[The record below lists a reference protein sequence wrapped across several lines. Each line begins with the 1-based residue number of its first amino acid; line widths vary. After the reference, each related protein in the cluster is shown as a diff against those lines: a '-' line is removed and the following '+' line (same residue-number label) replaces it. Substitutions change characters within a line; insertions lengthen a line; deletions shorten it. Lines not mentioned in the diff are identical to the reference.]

1 MYHITTF
8 VIVPLSSVTACHV
21 LRFEIAGLPLQEEAE
36 AEYKAQFPDHYAAFA
51 DLAPADDADPD
62 AHLQQQQQQ
71 HDTMELDQP
80 AADGD
85 ETGSDAAA
93 ATAAQA
99 KSAAAK
105 SLLEGQLLQDV
116 VALHHQLFSALAVH
130 RLQHQLAPGLATA
143 GGGAA
148 TAGGLT
154 EQQQLLV
161 VDDAARE
168 KAFTMCFSL
177 GQQLVAAQQGLL
189 PAAVDQLTLPGSI
202 MALALQHRALNTSA
216 AATAAAA
223 AAQPQ
228 QQLDM
233 QQPFPEEAFLMQQP
247 LSDMSHRLIQLLEE
261 WPEHPL
267 LLQLLAIVERLLG
280 LPLTV
285 PLKQALTGLELLL
298 ARAQVWEE
306 TAAKHVSLKQ
316 QLTAVAGLATRWR
329 KLELASWK
337 GLLERVRARHAAGAS
352 KSWYHLYQVLVLGTG
367 GDSAAA
373 DADAA
378 GGADATAAGAGPDA
392 AYRRTASL
400 VEAFVQTST
409 VGEYAARLQ
418 LLQSF
423 ACQLTVTAAGDG
435 ATAAAAAPSSSS
447 SQVASM
453 LWNVLSYYTQFLPA
467 VSAAIDAG
475 LGPLSK
481 ELTDFVKLAKWEN
494 RGYYAMKVSTEK
506 AQRQLHRLSRRAEDY
521 LKQPA
526 AGVLASASQAM
537 GLGQVVAPKAVLA
550 AAAAAGRA
558 AGKAAKVAAATA
570 AAAEALNTAAGG
582 AVGAVVE
589 APPDQQQQQQ
599 QKERD
604 AIAAAAAA
612 AAAEVDPALL
622 AELDASDLTHAAA
635 AAGGGAAAFASS
647 LDGFAAAALAAG
659 GWQPAGVAA
668 IAAAA
673 AAGKG
678 GRGKRGRKAAAA
690 AAAAGQLDVIAAP
703 LIEAVQQLQPHEQ
716 PVWAAFSAAV
726 LQAANDSSSAAAG
739 VPASSSSSSS
749 SYAGRLPKLAA
760 RMARVLAPPTL
771 PAPSAAADPSAASL
785 QDGSSTQQ
793 QQYEDQLVAALPAL
807 QLDDLAATA
816 ASRALS
822 LSTDTTKG
830 ARLRKKKALT
840 DLLHALGDAGFSKRA
855 SDVPASDRDA
865 AAWFGQSQPCLASS
879 PLLQPL
885 LQGSS
890 SAAAA
895 ASLTEGLTKGLTA
908 GAVDSVLLQLAG
920 VCWSK
925 ADSYYFKSLAR
936 LQRLQAAAKAPHAD
950 LARHEVLAVVGYSQ
964 HQLHLVRQQRL
975 LLGEVA
981 GSYTQLLQA
990 VSWLQETASSSG
1002 TGAAMLLPPQ
1012 EAARG
1017 ILSAARQ
1024 QLCSLAYQLSAARQL
1039 IAAVIPMQQS
1049 SGQPQHVWKASA
1061 SAAGK
1066 LASYI
1071 AAVDRHRAAVDV
1083 EWARIRLAGCPV
1095 VGHAAL
1101 AVAAAAFGEL
1111 QQMQQ
1116 DAEAGTSAIAAAAT
1130 AAAAE
1135 DAPSSSSGSR
1145 GVVCRL
1151 VPAWDRVLDALD
1163 AAAAQASAVQQQ
1175 ANMQQRAAVNL
1186 QQCQQQF
1193 VACLDEV
1200 VAQVLLAAQ
1209 ALHSSSNSSSAVHQQ
1224 SDATAAAAVAVAEQ
1238 QGAAAAAADMSA
1250 VAAAA
1255 WSDALK
1261 PARLSGLAASVRT
1274 LLSLLAQASNANH
1287 TSSDTAAAVM
1297 ASQAAGLLQLL
1308 LGGLQRSTCQLLL
1321 LHKSLAKL
1329 SYVCSSIF
1337 CSLICE
1343 GYCMPEGQEGEAQE
1357 GTGEGELQWQD
1368 AGGTGMGEGTGK
1380 KDVSDQI
1387 QNEDQLLGAQQK
1399 DQQKQ
1404 DDEPQQQQQDDDGA
1418 EGVEMDGDFDGSLH
1432 DIDDRRQQQQGD
1444 DEDEEDEEGDDDR
1457 IDQQMGEVRDA
1468 CWVGFDCAVQTC
1480 CVWLANVLLRA
1491 SPCESPLSL
1500 ASAAAC

>member
-1 MYHITTF
+1 
-8 VIVPLSSVTACHV
+8 
-21 LRFEIAGLPLQEEAE
+21 LQEEAE

-51 DLAPADDADPD
+51 DLTLPDDDAHPD
-62 AHLQQQQQQ
+62 AHLQQQQQ
-71 HDTMELDQP
+71 DTMELDQP

-85 ETGSDAAA
+85 EAGSDAAAA

-130 RLQHQLAPGLATA
+130 RLQHQLAPGLATT

-148 TAGGLT
+148 TAGVLT

-168 KAFTMCFSL
+168 KAFTMCFSI

-228 QQLDM
+228 QQQLDM

-247 LSDMSHRLIQLLEE
+247 LSDMSHHLIQLLEE

-373 DADAA
+373 DAAAAEGGDAA
-378 GGADATAAGAGPDA
+378 AAGAGPDA

-435 ATAAAAAPSSSS
+435 ATAAAAAAAAAAAVAAPSSSS
-447 SQVASM
+447 SQVAFM

-481 ELTDFVKLAKWEN
+481 ELTDFVKLAKWED

-537 GLGQVVAPKAVLA
+537 GLGQVVAPKAAIA

-558 AGKAAKVAAATA
+558 AGKAVKAAAATA
-570 AAAEALNTAAGG
+570 AAAEAPNTAAGG
-582 AVGAVVE
+582 AVGAVVD

-604 AIAAAAAA
+604 AIAAAAA

-635 AAGGGAAAFASS
+635 AAAAGGAAAFASS

-668 IAAAA
+668 TAAAA

-678 GRGKRGRKAAAA
+678 GRDKRGRKAAAA

-703 LIEAVQQLQPHEQ
+703 LVEALQQLQPQEQ

-726 LQAANDSSSAAAG
+726 LQAANDSSGSAAVVSAG
-739 VPASSSSSSS
+739 VPASSSS

-760 RMARVLAPPTL
+760 RMARVLAPPAL
-771 PAPSAAADPSAASL
+771 PAPSAASL

-793 QQYEDQLVAALPAL
+793 QQYEDQLMAALPAL

-855 SDVPASDRDA
+855 SDVPSSDRDA
-865 AAWFGQSQPCLASS
+865 AAWFGHSQPCLASS
-879 PLLQPL
+879 LLLQPL

-895 ASLTEGLTKGLTA
+895 AAAAAAASLTTGLTTGLTA

-925 ADSYYFKSLAR
+925 ADNYYFKSLAR
-936 LQRLQAAAKAPHAD
+936 LQRLQAAAKAPHTD

-975 LLGEVA
+975 LLGELA
-981 GSYTQLLQA
+981 GGYTQLLQA
-990 VSWLQETASSSG
+990 VSWLQETASSSAA
-1002 TGAAMLLPPQ
+1002 GAAMLLPPQ
-1012 EAARG
+1012 ETARG

-1049 SGQPQHVWKASA
+1049 SGQPQHVWKAST

-1066 LASYI
+1066 LASYT
-1071 AAVDRHRAAVDV
+1071 AAVDKHRAAVDV
-1083 EWARIRLAGCPV
+1083 EWARISLAGCPV
-1095 VGHAAL
+1095 VSHAAL

-1116 DAEAGTSAIAAAAT
+1116 DAEAATSAIAAT
-1130 AAAAE
+1130 AAAAAVE

-1145 GVVCRL
+1145 AVVCRL
-1151 VPAWDRVLDALD
+1151 VPAWDKVLDALD
-1163 AAAAQASAVQQQ
+1163 AAAAQASALQQQ
-1175 ANMQQRAAVNL
+1175 ANIQQQAAVNL

-1193 VACLDEV
+1193 DACIDEV

-1209 ALHSSSNSSSAVHQQ
+1209 ALHSSSSSAAHQQ
-1224 SDATAAAAVAVAEQ
+1224 SDAIAAAVAEQ
-1238 QGAAAAAADMSA
+1238 QGATAAAAGVSA

-1287 TSSDTAAAVM
+1287 TSSDTAAAAAAAAAM
-1297 ASQAAGLLQLL
+1297 ASQAAGLLPLLQLL

-1343 GYCMPEGQEGEAQE
+1343 GYCMPEGQEGGAQE

-1404 DDEPQQQQQDDDGA
+1404 DEEPQQQQQDDDGA

-1468 CWVGFDCAVQTC
+1468 RWVCTVGV
-1480 CVWLANVLLRA
+1480 
-1491 SPCESPLSL
+1491 
-1500 ASAAAC
+1500 

>member
-1 MYHITTF
+1 MD
-8 VIVPLSSVTACHV
+8 LD
-21 LRFEIAGLPLQEEAE
+21 Q
-36 AEYKAQFPDHYAAFA
+36 AAA
-51 DLAPADDADPD
+51 DADDASGD
-62 AHLQQQQQQ
+62 A
-71 HDTMELDQP
+71 
-80 AADGD
+80 A
-85 ETGSDAAA
+85 AAA

-130 RLQHQLAPGLATA
+130 RLQHQLAPPAAAAGPAAATVGVGTA
-143 GGGAA
+143 GM
-148 TAGGLT
+148 LN

-168 KAFTMCFSL
+168 KAFMMCFSL
-177 GQQLVAAQQGLL
+177 GQQLVAAQHGLL
-189 PAAVDQLTLPGSI
+189 PAAVDQLVLSGSV

-228 QQLDM
+228 KQQLDM

-247 LSDMSHRLIQLLEE
+247 LSGMSHRLIQLLEE

-280 LPLTV
+280 LPLSV

-316 QLTAVAGLATRWR
+316 QLAAVAGLATRWR

-337 GLLERVRARHAAGAS
+337 GLLQRVRARHAAGAS
-352 KSWYHLYQVLVLGTG
+352 RSWYHLYQVLVLGTG

-373 DADAA
+373 DAAAAAAAAAEGGDAA
-378 GGADATAAGAGPDA
+378 AAGALDA
-392 AYRRTASL
+392 AYKRTASL

-423 ACQLTVTAAGDG
+423 ACQLTVTSAAAAAGGDD
-435 ATAAAAAPSSSS
+435 AAAAAATAAPSSSS
-447 SQVASM
+447 SSSSSSSRVASM

-467 VSAAIDAG
+467 VSAAIEAG

-481 ELTDFVKLAKWEN
+481 ELADFVKLAKWED
-494 RGYYAMKVSTEK
+494 RGYYAMKISTEK

-537 GLGQVVAPKAVLA
+537 GLGQVVAPKAAIA

-558 AGKAAKVAAATA
+558 AGKAAKAAAATA
-570 AAAEALNTAAGG
+570 AAADAPNTAG

-589 APPDQQQQQQ
+589 APVDQQQQQQ

-612 AAAEVDPALL
+612 AAQVDPALL
-622 AELDASDLTHAAA
+622 AELDVTELTH
-635 AAGGGAAAFASS
+635 GGAAAAVSGAAAFSSS

-659 GWQPAGVAA
+659 GWQPAGIAA
-668 IAAAA
+668 IAAAE

-690 AAAAGQLDVIAAP
+690 AAQLNVMAAP
-703 LIEAVQQLQPHEQ
+703 LIEALQQLQPQEQ
-716 PVWAAFSAAV
+716 PAWAAFSAAV
-726 LQAANDSSSAAAG
+726 LQAAHNSSSGAAVDSAG
-739 VPASSSSSSS
+739 VPASSSS
-749 SYAGRLPKLAA
+749 YVGRMPKLAA
-760 RMARVLAPPTL
+760 RMARVLAPPAL
-771 PAPSAAADPSAASL
+771 PAPADAPPAASL
-785 QDGSSTQQ
+785 PDGSSNTSSTQQ
-793 QQYEDQLVAALPAL
+793 QQQHEDLLVAAFPAL

-816 ASRALS
+816 TSRALS

-855 SDVPASDRDA
+855 SDVPAGDRDA
-865 AAWFGQSQPCLASS
+865 AAWFGQSQPCLVSS

-885 LQGSS
+885 QQQQQGST
-890 SAAAA
+890 AGA
-895 ASLTEGLTKGLTA
+895 ASLTAGLTA

-936 LQRLQAAAKAPHAD
+936 LQRLQAAAKAPHTD

-964 HQLHLVRQQRL
+964 HQLHLIRQQRL
-975 LLGEVA
+975 LLGDVA
-981 GSYTQLLQA
+981 GSYTQLMQA
-990 VSWLQETASSSG
+990 VAWLQETTNSSDAG
-1002 TGAAMLLPPQ
+1002 GAVLLPPQ
-1012 EAARG
+1012 EAAHG
-1017 ILSAARQ
+1017 MLSAARQ
-1024 QLCSLAYQLSAARQL
+1024 QLCSLSYQLSAARQL
-1039 IAAVIPMQQS
+1039 VAAVIPMQQG

-1071 AAVDRHRAAVDV
+1071 AAVDRRRAAVDA
-1083 EWARIRLAGCPV
+1083 EWARITLAGCPV
-1095 VGHAAL
+1095 VSHAAL

-1116 DAEAGTSAIAAAAT
+1116 DAEAATAAIAAT
-1130 AAAAE
+1130 AAAAAGE
-1135 DAPSSSSGSR
+1135 DGASR
-1145 GVVCRL
+1145 AVVCRL
-1151 VPAWDRVLDALD
+1151 VPAWDRVLDALG
-1163 AAAAQASAVQQQ
+1163 AAAAQAAALQHHAKVQQQ
-1175 ANMQQRAAVNL
+1175 QREPAKLQADQ

-1193 VACLDEV
+1193 GACLDEV
-1200 VAQVLLAAQ
+1200 VSQVLLAAQ
-1209 ALHSSSNSSSAVHQQ
+1209 ALHSSSSSSNAQQQ
-1224 SDATAAAAVAVAEQ
+1224 S
-1238 QGAAAAAADMSA
+1238 AAAAAAASDA
-1250 VAAAA
+1250 EQQGEDAAAA
-1255 WSDALK
+1255 TATAGISATAATAWSDVLK
-1261 PARLSGLAASVRT
+1261 PARLSALAASVRT
-1274 LLSLLAQASNANH
+1274 LLSLLAQASNASH
-1287 TSSDTAAAVM
+1287 TSSDTAAAVAAM
-1297 ASQAAGLLQLL
+1297 ASQADGLLPLLQLL

-1343 GYCMPEGQEGEAQE
+1343 GYCMPEGQEGEATE

-1399 DQQKQ
+1399 DQQQ
-1404 DDEPQQQQQDDDGA
+1404 QNEEPLPQQDDDGA
-1418 EGVEMDGDFDGSLH
+1418 EGVEMDGDFDGALH
-1432 DIDDRRQQQQGD
+1432 DIDDRRQQQQGEDD
-1444 DEDEEDEEGDDDR
+1444 DEEEDGDDDR
-1457 IDQQMGEVRDA
+1457 IDQQMGEVS
-1468 CWVGFDCAVQTC
+1468 VC
-1480 CVWLANVLLRA
+1480 CL
-1491 SPCESPLSL
+1491 CHDF
-1500 ASAAAC
+1500 

>member
-1 MYHITTF
+1 MHISTV
-8 VIVPLSSVTACHV
+8 VIVSQPPVTVCH
-21 LRFEIAGLPLQEEAE
+21 LFSNRTCALQEEAE
-36 AEYKAQFPDHYAAFA
+36 ADYKVKFPDHYAAFA
-51 DLAPADDADPD
+51 DLAPPDEADPGT
-62 AHLQQQQQQ
+62 HLQQQQQQ
-71 HDTMELDQP
+71 DTMDLDQP

-85 ETGSDAAA
+85 EASDDAAA

-130 RLQHQLAPGLATA
+130 RLQHQLAPPPPPAA
-143 GGGAA
+143 AAGGAA
-148 TAGGLT
+148 TAGLGSATAGMLT

-161 VDDAARE
+161 VGDAARE

-177 GQQLVAAQQGLL
+177 GQQLVAAQHGLL
-189 PAAVDQLTLPGSI
+189 PAAVDQLILPGSV

-223 AAQPQ
+223 AAQPQQ

-316 QLTAVAGLATRWR
+316 QLAAVAGLATRWR

-337 GLLERVRARHAAGAS
+337 GLLERVRARHASGAS
-352 KSWYHLYQVLVLGTG
+352 RSWYHLYQVLVLGTA

-373 DADAA
+373 DAAAADAA
-378 GGADATAAGAGPDA
+378 DADAAEGGDAADA

-423 ACQLTVTAAGDG
+423 ACQLTVTTAGNAATT
-435 ATAAAAAPSSSS
+435 AAAAAAPSSSG

-467 VSAAIDAG
+467 VSAAIEAG

-481 ELTDFVKLAKWEN
+481 ELTDFVKLAKWED

-537 GLGQVVAPKAVLA
+537 GLGQVVAPKAALA

-558 AGKAAKVAAATA
+558 AGKAAKAAAATA
-570 AAAEALNTAAGG
+570 AAAEAPN
-582 AVGAVVE
+582 GAVVE

-612 AAAEVDPALL
+612 AAEVDPALL
-622 AELDASDLTHAAA
+622 AELDASDLTHGAAA
-635 AAGGGAAAFASS
+635 AANGAAAFASS

-659 GWQPAGVAA
+659 GWQPAGIAA

-690 AAAAGQLDVIAAP
+690 AAAAAGQLDVMAAP
-703 LIEAVQQLQPHEQ
+703 LIEALQQLQPHGQ
-716 PVWAAFSAAV
+716 PAWAAFSAAV
-726 LQAANDSSSAAAG
+726 LQAAHDSSSG
-739 VPASSSSSSS
+739 PADLHASSSSS

-760 RMARVLAPPTL
+760 RMARVLTPPEL
-771 PAPSAAADPSAASL
+771 PAPAPAAVAPLAANL
-785 QDGSSTQQ
+785 PDGSSNNSSTQQ
-793 QQYEDQLVAALPAL
+793 QQYEEQLLAALPAL

-865 AAWFGQSQPCLASS
+865 AVWFGQSQPCLASS

-885 LQGSS
+885 QQSS

-895 ASLTEGLTKGLTA
+895 ASLTTGLTAGLTA

-936 LQRLQAAAKAPHAD
+936 LQRLQAAAKAPHTD

-975 LLGEVA
+975 LLGDVA

-990 VSWLQETASSSG
+990 VAWLQETASSSAA
-1002 TGAAMLLPPQ
+1002 GAAVLLPPQ
-1012 EAARG
+1012 EAARST
-1017 ILSAARQ
+1017 LAAARQ
-1024 QLCSLAYQLSAARQL
+1024 QLCSLSYQLSAARQL
-1039 IAAVIPMQQS
+1039 VAAVIPMQQS

-1071 AAVDRHRAAVDV
+1071 AAVDRHRAAVDS
-1083 EWARIRLAGCPV
+1083 EWARISLAGCPV
-1095 VGHAAL
+1095 VSHAAL

-1111 QQMQQ
+1111 LQMQQ
-1116 DAEAGTSAIAAAAT
+1116 DAETATAAIAAT
-1130 AAAAE
+1130 AAATTGE
-1135 DAPSSSSGSR
+1135 DAASSSSGSR
-1145 GVVCRL
+1145 AVVCTL

-1163 AAAAQASAVQQQ
+1163 AAAAQASTLQQQ
-1175 ANMQQRAAVNL
+1175 ANMQQHQQEAVDL

-1193 VACLDEV
+1193 GACLDEV

-1209 ALHSSSNSSSAVHQQ
+1209 ALHSSSSSSTAHQQ
-1224 SDATAAAAVAVAEQ
+1224 SAATAAAADAEQ
-1238 QGAAAAAADMSA
+1238 QGAAAGLSAA
-1250 VAAAA
+1250 AAAA

-1261 PARLSGLAASVRT
+1261 PVRLSGLAASVRT
-1274 LLSLLAQASNANH
+1274 LLSLLAQASNASQ
-1287 TSSDTAAAVM
+1287 TPSDTAAAM
-1297 ASQAAGLLQLL
+1297 AAQAAGLLPLLQLL
-1308 LGGLQRSTCQLLL
+1308 LGGLQCSTCQLLL

-1337 CSLICE
+1337 CSLTCE

-1357 GTGEGELQWQD
+1357 GTGEGDLQWQD

-1387 QNEDQLLGAQQK
+1387 HDEDQLLGAQQK
-1399 DQQKQ
+1399 DQQQQK
-1404 DDEPQQQQQDDDGA
+1404 EEPPQQQQEDDEA

-1444 DEDEEDEEGDDDR
+1444 DDDEEDEDGDDDR
-1457 IDQQMGEVRDA
+1457 IDQKMGEVRDA
-1468 CWVGFDCAVQTC
+1468 CRVLWVLVVSFCKLVVYVVPHT
-1480 CVWLANVLLRA
+1480 L
-1491 SPCESPLSL
+1491 
-1500 ASAAAC
+1500 

>member
-1 MYHITTF
+1 
-8 VIVPLSSVTACHV
+8 
-21 LRFEIAGLPLQEEAE
+21 
-36 AEYKAQFPDHYAAFA
+36 
-51 DLAPADDADPD
+51 
-62 AHLQQQQQQ
+62 
-71 HDTMELDQP
+71 MELDQP

-85 ETGSDAAA
+85 EASAAAAA

-116 VALHHQLFSALAVH
+116 VSLHQQLFSALAVH
-130 RLQHQLAPGLATA
+130 RLQHQLATLPASAAGSAALAA
-143 GGGAA
+143 SN
-148 TAGGLT
+148 
-154 EQQQLLV
+154 EQQQQLA

-168 KAFTMCFSL
+168 KAFKMCFSL

-189 PAAVDQLTLPGSI
+189 PAAVDKLALPGSI

-223 AAQPQ
+223 AGQQQQQ

-247 LSDMSHRLIQLLEE
+247 LSDMSRRLIQLLEE

-267 LLQLLAIVERLLG
+267 LLQLLAIVQRLLG

-316 QLTAVAGLATRWR
+316 QLAAVAGLATRWR

-352 KSWYHLYQVLVLGTG
+352 RSWYHLYQVLVLGTPE
-367 GDSAAA
+367 DAAAAAA
-373 DADAA
+373 DAAV
-378 GGADATAAGAGPDA
+378 ADGEDVAVAVPDSV
-392 AYRRTASL
+392 YRRTASL
-400 VEAFVQTST
+400 VEAFLQTST

-423 ACQLTVTAAGDG
+423 ACQLTVTAAAIDSTTG
-435 ATAAAAAPSSSS
+435 SSSS
-447 SQVASM
+447 SGQVASM

-481 ELTDFVKLAKWEN
+481 ELTDFVKLAKWED

-526 AGVLASASQAM
+526 AGVLAAASQAM
-537 GLGQVVAPKAVLA
+537 GLGQVTAPKAALA

-558 AGKAAKVAAATA
+558 AGKAAKA
-570 AAAEALNTAAGG
+570 AAAAAAGEAASADAAAGG
-582 AVGAVVE
+582 AAVE
-589 APPDQQQQQQ
+589 ATADQQQQQQ

-604 AIAAAAAA
+604 AIAAAAA

-622 AELDASDLTHAAA
+622 AELDASDLAHATAA
-635 AAGGGAAAFASS
+635 AAGSADAFSSS
-647 LDGFAAAALAAG
+647 LDSFAAAALAAG
-659 GWQPAGVAA
+659 GWQAAGVAA

-673 AAGKG
+673 ASGKH

-690 AAAAGQLDVIAAP
+690 AAAAGQVDVLTAP
-703 LIEAVQQLQPHEQ
+703 LLEALQQLQPQEQ
-716 PVWAAFSAAV
+716 PAWAAFSAAT
-726 LQAANDSSSAAAG
+726 LQASHSSSSA
-739 VPASSSSSSS
+739 VDLPASSS

-760 RMARVLAPPTL
+760 RMALVLAPPAL
-771 PAPSAAADPSAASL
+771 PTAVAAAPAAAAEGGSAI
-785 QDGSSTQQ
+785 STQQ
-793 QQYEDQLVAALPAL
+793 QLQQQQQQFEEQLVLALPAL

-816 ASRALS
+816 ASRALA

-840 DLLHALGDAGFSKRA
+840 DLLHAIGDAGFSKRA
-855 SDVPASDRDA
+855 SDVPAGDRDA
-865 AAWFGQSQPCLASS
+865 AAWFSQSQPCLASS
-879 PLLQPL
+879 SLLQPL
-885 LQGSS
+885 LSQQQQQQQQQQLGSAGT
-890 SAAAA
+890 AAG
-895 ASLTEGLTKGLTA
+895 TGA
-908 GAVDSVLLQLAG
+908 GAVDGALLQLAG
-920 VCWSK
+920 VCWGK

-975 LLGEVA
+975 LLGDVA

-990 VSWLQETASSSG
+990 VAWLQETAGGYSSSSD
-1002 TGAAMLLPPQ
+1002 AAVLLLPPQ
-1012 EAARG
+1012 EAASSM
-1017 ILSAARQ
+1017 LSAARQ
-1024 QLCSLAYQLSAARQL
+1024 QLCSLSYQLAGARQL
-1039 IAAVIPMQQS
+1039 VAAVIPMQQG

-1061 SAAGK
+1061 TAAGK
-1066 LASYI
+1066 LSSYL
-1071 AAVDRHRAAVDV
+1071 AAVDRHRSAVDS
-1083 EWARIRLAGCPV
+1083 EWARISLAGCPV
-1095 VGHAAL
+1095 VSHAAL
-1101 AVAAAAFGEL
+1101 AVATAAFEELKEL
-1111 QQMQQ
+1111 QR
-1116 DAEAGTSAIAAAAT
+1116 DAEAATAAIAAAA
-1130 AAAAE
+1130 AAAGD
-1135 DAPSSSSGSR
+1135 DAASSSSCSR
-1145 GVVCRL
+1145 AVVCRL
-1151 VPAWDRVLDALD
+1151 VPSWDRVLDAL
-1163 AAAAQASAVQQQ
+1163 AAAAEQAMALQQQ
-1175 ANMQQRAAVNL
+1175 AQQATMQQQGSGL
-1186 QQCQQQF
+1186 GDMQQCQQQF
-1193 VACLDEV
+1193 SSCLDEV
-1200 VAQVLLAAQ
+1200 VGQVLLAAQ
-1209 ALHSSSNSSSAVHQQ
+1209 ALHRSSSSGTQQ
-1224 SDATAAAAVAVAEQ
+1224 QQAAAADADQQGPAGDTAAAAGTPAV
-1238 QGAAAAAADMSA
+1238 GAAAWQD
-1250 VAAAA
+1250 V
-1255 WSDALK
+1255 LK

-1274 LLSLLAQASNANH
+1274 LLSLIAQASNASH
-1287 TSSDTAAAVM
+1287 ASPDSAAAAAAAMVP
-1297 ASQAAGLLQLL
+1297 QAAGLLQLLQLL
-1308 LGGLQRSTCQLLL
+1308 LGGLQRSACQLLL

-1337 CSLICE
+1337 CSLVCE

-1357 GTGEGELQWQD
+1357 GTGEGQLQWQD

-1399 DQQKQ
+1399 DQQQ
-1404 DDEPQQQQQDDDGA
+1404 QQEEPPQQQGDEDDA
-1418 EGVEMDGDFDGSLH
+1418 QGVEMNGDFDGALH

-1444 DEDEEDEEGDDDR
+1444 DDDEEEEGDDDR
-1457 IDQQMGEVRDA
+1457 IDQQMGEVR
-1468 CWVGFDCAVQTC
+1468 
-1480 CVWLANVLLRA
+1480 RA
-1491 SPCESPLSL
+1491 
-1500 ASAAAC
+1500 